1 MKVSLSSLNTL
12 LEQVEPESDIILS
25 ADRGDFQDAF
35 KGDPYDYSYNAEED
49 VFTVIG
55 LNSKRERLSDKKV
68 ARLEKSIGA
77 RLGPSS
83 SAYDVLKKRMGKSSK
98 SKEKDGYSDKALKSA
113 KQSLSFLKTS
123 SVDGKKIGE
132 PKIAL
137 TLSIISESDLD
148 KLVAAASKDINKYSS
163 AVQAVSG
170 GMYGTYNELINGL
183 DIALAGADVAAMGA
197 VGLGVGG
204 KAGAV
209 AATLTSWPVALALG
223 IPAAI
228 GGWYAGKK
236 LDQMDEGQIEVVLM
250 DLYPLMRNAKPKN
263 REELSKILK
272 KADPGF
278 MGVTDKITPEQEA
291 ELLSLLD

>member
-12 LEQVEPESDIILS
+12 LEQVEEKNDIILS
-25 ADRGDFQDAF
+25 ADRGDFQDVM
-35 KGDPYDYSYNAEED
+35 KGDPFDYVYDAGED
-49 VFTVIG
+49 IFRVTG

-68 ARLEKSIGA
+68 ARLEQNIGA
-77 RLGPSS
+77 RLGSS
-83 SAYDVLKKRMGKSSK
+83 SKAYDVLKKRMGKSSK
-98 SKEKDGYSDKALKSA
+98 AEKKDEYSDKVLKSA
-113 KQSLSFLKTS
+113 RQSLSFLKTS

-163 AVQAVSG
+163 AVQAVSS

-183 DIALAGADVAAMGA
+183 DIALAGVDVAAMGA
-197 VGLGVGG
+197 VSFGVGG
-204 KAGAV
+204 KIGAV
-209 AATLTSWPVALALG
+209 AATLTSLPVALTLG
-223 IPAAI
+223 VGAAI

-236 LDQMDEGQIEVVLM
+236 LDKMNEGQIEVVLM
-250 DLYPLMRNAKPKN
+250 DLYHLMRNAKPKS
-263 REELSKILK
+263 RDELAKILK

-278 MGVTDKITPEQEA
+278 MRVTDKITPEQEE
-291 ELLSLLD
+291 ELLSMLD